1 MVAAVVKP
9 CVFSLVYIAPVNS
22 IVTVNLDQIYTKC
35 LVIRPNLFTMEVL
48 SPTQTEQISLKF
60 KLKNTSRLY
69 CPLLVG
75 SSNDKH
81 HLLR

>member
-1 MVAAVVKP
+1 MAAAGVKP
-9 CVFSLVYIAPVNS
+9 GVFSLVYIAPINS

-60 KLKNTSRLY
+60 KLENTSRLY

-81 HLLR
+81 RLR

>member
-9 CVFSLVYIAPVNS
+9 GVFSLVYIATINS
-22 IVTVNLDQIYTKC
+22 IVTVNLDQIYTTC

-48 SPTQTEQISLKF
+48 SPSQTEQISLKF

-69 CPLLVG
+69 WPLLVG

-81 HLLR
+81 RLLQ